1 LATARANS
9 RGPARGRF
17 KVFNPLT
24 DNLGAMTSR
33 PKVSADPDRK
43 SLQSAVDYHL
53 EVTLAKGSHNAD
65 PCDYHLALALA
76 IREPVIRAMNAT
88 EARVLRAGAKQIHYL
103 SMEFLIGRLLAN
115 NLRNLGLYDT
125 CAEVAADMGLTL
137 ADVLE
142 TECDPALG
150 NGGLG
155 RLAACFLDSLAS
167 LSYPGYGYGINYQFG
182 LFRQTFMNGFQREQ
196 PDNWAVHGTPWHIE
210 RREQSSMIPIYGRL
224 EGDLDDNGNYNPHW
238 LDWNSLIGVPAD
250 IPVVGYGG
258 QCVNFLRLYTARAP
272 AEFDMAIFNDGDYLR
287 AMERQVAVE
296 TVSKV
301 LYPSD
306 SAEAGR
312 ELRFIQEYFFV
323 ACAMRDIFRR
333 HHGAGH
339 RVDEFGQY
347 NAIQLNDTHPALAV
361 VELMRTLVDEHAMG
375 WDAAWAI
382 TQQTTA
388 YTNHTLLPEALER
401 WSATLFG
408 RVLPRHLEIVYE
420 INRRFLG
427 EVAVRHPG
435 DDARLE
441 RMSIIQETPHKE
453 IRMAH
458 LAIVGSHSVNG
469 VAEMHSE
476 LVKSQLVPDF
486 YELWPGR
493 FNNKTNGVTPR
504 RWLLNCNHRLAALIS
519 EAIGSKWIADLAQLS
534 RLEPLAADSAF
545 RRDFREVKLKNKAD
559 LARRVRAVTGVII
572 DPNTM
577 FDVQIKR
584 IHEYKRQLLN
594 ALHIMHLYCRVTEDN
609 LPLSSPKTFIFSG
622 KAAPGYALAKLII
635 KLINNI
641 ARVVNADPRLN
652 GSLRVVFYPDYKVSV
667 AELIVPAAELSEQ
680 ISTAGYEASGT
691 GNMKLAMN
699 GALTIGTLDGA
710 NVEIARDVGAD
721 NIYIFGLTA
730 EQIVQRRLQGHAAQ
744 EVYDSN
750 ADVRRIMT
758 RLVDGTFS
766 SEEPGLFA
774 PIARALLEQGDHYM
788 HLSDFADYAHKHEQ
802 AARDYR
808 DAERWTARAIANVAR
823 SAHFSS
829 DRTIHE
835 YATQIWDLRQVV

>member
-1 LATARANS
+1 
-9 RGPARGRF
+9 
-17 KVFNPLT
+17 
-24 DNLGAMTSR
+24 MTSR

-774 PIARALLEQGDHYM
+774 PIARALLEHGDHYM

>member
-1 LATARANS
+1 
-9 RGPARGRF
+9 
-17 KVFNPLT
+17 
-24 DNLGAMTSR
+24 MTSR

-65 PCDYHLALALA
+65 PGDYHLALALA

-774 PIARALLEQGDHYM
+774 PIARALLEHGDHYM

>member
-1 LATARANS
+1 
-9 RGPARGRF
+9 
-17 KVFNPLT
+17 
-24 DNLGAMTSR
+24 MTSR
-33 PKVSADPDRK
+33 LKVGARPNRQ
-43 SLQSAVDYHL
+43 SLRSAVDYHL
-53 EVTLAKGSHNAD
+53 EVTLAKSADNAD
-65 PCDYHLALALA
+65 PEDYHLALALA
-76 IREPVIRAMNAT
+76 IREPVIRAMNST
-88 EARVLRAGAKQIHYL
+88 EERVIKSGAKQIHYL
-103 SMEFLIGRLLAN
+103 SMEFLIGRLLSN
-115 NLRNLGLYDT
+115 NLRNLGLYDI
-125 CAEVAADMGLTL
+125 CAEVASDMGLNL

-182 LFRQTFMNGFQREQ
+182 LFRQTFLNGYQREQ
-196 PDNWAVHGTPWHIE
+196 PDNWAVHGTPWHVE
-210 RREQSSMIPIYGRL
+210 RREQSSMIPIYGRV
-224 EGDLDDNGNYNPHW
+224 EGDLDGDGQYNPHW
-238 LDWNSLIGVPAD
+238 MDWSTLIGVPAD

-258 QCVNFLRLYTARAP
+258 RSVNFLRLYTARAP

-333 HHGAGH
+333 HAMAGH
-339 RVDEFGQY
+339 RIDEFGRF
-347 NAIQLNDTHPALAV
+347 NAIQLNDTHPSLAV
-361 VELMRTLVDEHAMG
+361 VELMRTLVDEHSMS
-375 WDAAWAI
+375 WDAAWEI

-401 WSATLFG
+401 WSAALFG

-427 EVAVRHPG
+427 EVALRHPG
-435 DDARLE
+435 DDARLQ
-441 RMSIIQETPHKE
+441 RMSIVQDLPHKE

-458 LAIVGSHSVNG
+458 LAIVGSHSING

-486 YELWPGR
+486 YELWPHR

-519 EAIGSKWIADLAQLS
+519 DALGKAWVADLAQLS
-534 RLEPLAADSAF
+534 KLEPLAADSAF
-545 RRDFREVKLKNKAD
+545 RSAFAEVKLKNKAD
-559 LARRVRAVTGVII
+559 LAQRVRAVTGITI
-572 DPNTM
+572 DPASM

-594 ALHIMHLYCRVTEDN
+594 ALHIIHLYCRLTEDKYT
-609 LPLSSPKTFIFSG
+609 LPTAKTFIFSG

-641 ARVVNADPRLN
+641 GRVVNADPRVN
-652 GSLRVVFYPDYKVSV
+652 RSMRVVFYPDYKVSV
-667 AELIVPAAELSEQ
+667 AEVIVPAADLSEQ

-710 NVEIARDVGAD
+710 NVEIAREVGAD

-730 EQIVQRRLQGHAAQ
+730 AEVIERRMAGNAARFAYDGDPHVQRIL
-744 EVYDSN
+744 
-750 ADVRRIMT
+750 T
-758 RLVDGTFS
+758 RLTDGTFS
-766 SEEPGLFA
+766 PEDADLFA
-774 PIARALLEQGDHYM
+774 PIARALLDQGDYYM
-788 HLSDFADYAHKHEQ
+788 HLSDFADYARKHEQ
-802 AARDYR
+802 AAQDYR
-808 DAERWTARAIANVAR
+808 DVDKWAARAILNVAR
-823 SAHFSS
+823 SARFSS
-829 DRTIHE
+829 DRTIRE
-835 YATQIWDLRQVV
+835 YATDIWDLQQVI

>member
-1 LATARANS
+1 
-9 RGPARGRF
+9 
-17 KVFNPLT
+17 
-24 DNLGAMTSR
+24 MTSR

-65 PCDYHLALALA
+65 PGDYHLALALA

>member
-1 LATARANS
+1 MASRLKITAH
-9 RGPARGRF
+9 
-17 KVFNPLT
+17 
-24 DNLGAMTSR
+24 
-33 PKVSADPDRK
+33 PDRQ

-53 EVTLAKGSHNAD
+53 EVTLAKNSQNAD
-65 PCDYHLALALA
+65 KQDYHLALALA

-88 EARVLRAGAKQIHYL
+88 EARVLQAGAKQIHYL

-115 NLRNLGLYDT
+115 NLRNLGLYDV
-125 CAEVAADMGLTL
+125 CAEVASDMGMNL
-137 ADVLE
+137 ADVME

-182 LFRQTFMNGFQREQ
+182 LFRQTFIDGFQREQ
-196 PDNWAVHGTPWHIE
+196 PDNWATHGTPWHVE

-224 EGDLDDNGNYNPHW
+224 EGDLDQDGQYNPHW
-238 LDWNSLIGVPAD
+238 LDWGSLIGVPAD

-258 QCVNFLRLYTARAP
+258 RCVNFLRLYTARAP

-306 SAEAGR
+306 AAEAGR
-312 ELRFIQEYFFV
+312 ELRFVQEYFFV

-339 RVDEFGQY
+339 SVEEFGQF

-361 VELMRTLVDEHAMG
+361 VELMRTLVDEHSLS
-375 WDAAWAI
+375 WDAAWQI
-382 TQQTTA
+382 TQQTAA

-401 WSATLFG
+401 WPATLFE

-427 EVAVRHPG
+427 EVALRHPG

-441 RMSIIQETPHKE
+441 RMSIIQERPLKE
-453 IRMAH
+453 VRMAH

-486 YELWPGR
+486 YELWPSR

-504 RWLLNCNHRLAALIS
+504 RWLLNCNHRLASLIS
-519 EAIGSKWIADLAQLS
+519 EALGTAWIGDLAELT
-534 RLEPLAADSAF
+534 RLEPLAADSSF
-545 RRDFREVKLKNKAD
+545 RRAFREVKLHNKAD
-559 LARRVRAVTGVII
+559 LAKRLRSVTGVAI

-594 ALHIMHLYCRVTEDN
+594 ALHIIHLYCRLTEDN
-609 LPLSSPKTFIFSG
+609 SHPPSPKTFIFSG
-622 KAAPGYALAKLII
+622 KAAPGYLLAKLII

-641 ARVVNADPRLN
+641 ARTVNADPRAN
-652 GSLRVVFYPDYKVSV
+652 RSLRVAFYPDYKVSV
-667 AELIVPAAELSEQ
+667 AEIIVPAADLSEQ

-699 GALTIGTLDGA
+699 GALTMGTLDGA

-730 EQIVQRRLQGHAAQ
+730 GEVIERRLLGNASQV
-744 EVYDSN
+744 VYDSN
-750 ADVRRIMT
+750 PDVRRVLT
-758 RLVDGTFS
+758 RLLDGTFS
-766 SEEPGLFA
+766 PEDHGLFA
-774 PIARALLEQGDHYM
+774 PIADSLLARGDYFM
-788 HLSDFADYAHKHEQ
+788 HLSDFAEYARKQEC
-802 AARDYR
+802 AALDYR
-808 DAERWTARAIANVAR
+808 DSEAWAARAIINVAR
-823 SAHFSS
+823 SGRFSS
-829 DRTIHE
+829 DRTIRE
-835 YATQIWDLRQVV
+835 YATDIWDLKKVV